1 MSISELRDL
10 ADEPAV
16 LWWFLAAGLTI
27 SVAMVCIYYALDL
40 GKVLVVIPIA
50 STGPFFSVI
59 LAATFLRDVTEPI
72 CGSGRK
78 GNAIRLGIKTI
89 GIDDKVW

>member
-1 MSISELRDL
+1 VSISELRDL

-40 GKVLVVIPIA
+40 RQGFGRDPDRQHRPVLLIDL
-50 STGPFFSVI
+50 G
-59 LAATFLRDVTEPI
+59 RDVLTRRN
-72 CGSGRK
+72 G
-78 GNAIRLGIKTI
+78 ADL
-89 GIDDKVW
+89 W